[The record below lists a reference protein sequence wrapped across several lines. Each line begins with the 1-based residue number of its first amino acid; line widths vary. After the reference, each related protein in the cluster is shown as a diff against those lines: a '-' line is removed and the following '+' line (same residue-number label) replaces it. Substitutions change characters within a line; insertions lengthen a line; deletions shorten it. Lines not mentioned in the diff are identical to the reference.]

1 MSLYENNIQ
10 ALLPINPLLASR
22 IFAVTENKQFE
33 VFQGKDSVDINL
45 LDLSNQLFMYANP
58 VNDIIAL
65 SEHKKDQERYP
76 YRYFFGIANGIYLKM
91 ALKAPALK
99 RVLLVEPNIELL
111 YIVFNLIDFSE
122 EIRTKKLIIESA
134 DELDFTVAFNYLN
147 DDEGKLFAKLFDL
160 ETASNYYD
168 TAYADEYAKVISK
181 MTQALSHVIM
191 GHGNSAIDSLMGI
204 EHHFVNLPQM
214 IEGPKFAKLIG
225 KHMGETAIVVS
236 TGPSLTKQLPLLKKI
251 QDHVTIISV
260 DASFPIL
267 EKHGIKPDYVTVL
280 ERVPETGKF
289 FENNSLEF
297 QKDVKFICVSII
309 HEAVKNAIREG
320 DLYLEMRPHG
330 YTQFFGLDDFGY
342 LGTGMSAANLAHEL
356 AVILDYKNCIL
367 IGQDLAFGDDD
378 TSHAAD
384 HTFTVNEESTE
395 GHDIFTT
402 RYGGGGEIR
411 TTYYWE
417 LFRNHFESLI
427 KQTSSFFTTINSTE
441 GGSRIEGSTEMSFSD
456 AVEKYVDMGL
466 HKKSIKAERPTK
478 SEIKAYTEKMIEKTN
493 FILKEAVEKQELI
506 EKTFIEVQET
516 SENLVKLTQ
525 ENRLEEI
532 DFDWLQELS
541 DKIDVI
547 KNFTHDSVFNLMFF
561 DTIQSYMVQM
571 ELDFAV
577 LHVSKAE
584 TDIEKKSKLIDWVMK
599 HRYWLF
605 ALAGGI
611 DAQRLTMIKAIET
624 WPKELQDQLTI
635 PEKHEIPYSQEKYEK
650 LKVQAEKEQKEREKE
665 AQESLDKVTE
675 RIAPT
680 E

>member
-1 MSLYENNIQ
+1 MSIYEKNIQ
-10 ALLPINPLLASR
+10 ALLPLNPLLASR
-22 IFAVTENKQFE
+22 IFAISGNKQFE
-33 VFQGKDSVDINL
+33 VFQGKDSVDVNL
-45 LDLSNQLFMYANP
+45 LDLSNELFMYANP

-65 SEHKKDQERYP
+65 SEHNKDLERYP

-91 ALKAPALK
+91 ALKASALK
-99 RVLLVEPNIELL
+99 RALLIEPNLELL
-111 YIVFNLIDFSE
+111 YIVFNIIDFSE
-122 EIRTKKLIIESA
+122 EIQSKKLVIESA
-134 DELDFTVAFNYLN
+134 DELDFTVAFNHLN
-147 DDEGKLFAKLFDL
+147 DDQGKLFAKLFDL
-160 ETASNYYD
+160 ETVSNYYD
-168 TAYADEYAKVISK
+168 AAYADEYAAVISK

-214 IEGPKFAKLIG
+214 IQGPKFSKLIG
-225 KHMGETAIVVS
+225 QHMGKTAIVVS
-236 TGPSLTKQLPLLKKI
+236 TGPSLTKQIPLLKKI

-267 EKHGIKPDYVTVL
+267 EKNGIKPDYVTVL

-289 FENNSLEF
+289 FENNSEEF
-297 QKDVKFICVSII
+297 QKDVKFVCVSII

-367 IGQDLAFGDDD
+367 IGQDLSFGDDD
-378 TSHAAD
+378 TSHAAG
-384 HTFTVNEESTE
+384 HTFTINEETTE

-402 RYGGGGEIR
+402 RYGGDGEIR

-441 GGSRIEGSTEMSFSD
+441 GGSRIEGSVEMTFHD
-456 AVEKYVDMGL
+456 AVEKYVDMSL
-466 HKKSIKAERPTK
+466 QKESIKAEYPTK
-478 SEIKAYTEKMIEKTN
+478 SEIKAYSKKMIEKTN
-493 FILKEAVEKQELI
+493 FILKEAVEKQEII

-516 SENLVKLTQ
+516 SESLVKLTQ
-525 ENRLEEI
+525 EDKLEEI
-532 DFDWLQELS
+532 DFDELQKLS
-541 DKIDVI
+541 DKIDTI
-547 KNFTHDSVFNLMFF
+547 KDFTHDSVFNLMFF
-561 DTIQSYMVQM
+561 DTIQSYLVQM

-584 TDIEKKSKLIDWVMK
+584 TDIEKKAKQIDWIMK

-611 DAQRLTMIKAIET
+611 DAQRLTMLKAIET
-624 WPKELQDQLTI
+624 WPKKLKEQVVI
-635 PEKHEIPYSQEKYEK
+635 PEKHEISYSQEKFEK
-650 LKVQAEKEQKEREKE
+650 LKVQAEKEQEIREKE
-665 AQESLDKVTE
+665 AEENLNKITE
-675 RIAPT
+675 QVVPIN
-680 E
+680 

>member
-1 MSLYENNIQ
+1 MSIYEKNIQ

-22 IFAVTENKQFE
+22 IFAITGNKQFE
-33 VFQGKDSVDINL
+33 VFQGKDSVDVNL
-45 LDLSNQLFMYANP
+45 LDLSNELFMYANP

-65 SEHKKDQERYP
+65 SEHNKEYERYP

-91 ALKAPALK
+91 ALKASALK
-99 RVLLVEPNIELL
+99 RVLLIEPNIELL
-111 YIVFNLIDFSE
+111 YIAFNIIDFSE
-122 EIRTKKLIIESA
+122 EIKDKKLIIESA

-160 ETASNYYD
+160 ETISNYYD
-168 TAYADEYAKVISK
+168 AAYADEYAAVVSK

-214 IEGPKFAKLIG
+214 IEGPKFSKLIG
-225 KHMGETAIVVS
+225 KPMGKTAIVVS

-267 EKHGIKPDYVTVL
+267 EKNGIKPDYVTVL

-289 FENNSLEF
+289 FENNALQS

-367 IGQDLAFGDDD
+367 IGQDLSFGDDD

-384 HTFTVNEESTE
+384 HTFTVNEETTE
-395 GHDIFTT
+395 GHDVFTT
-402 RYGGGGEIR
+402 RYGGKGEVR

-427 KQTSSFFTTINSTE
+427 KQTNSFFTTINATE
-441 GGSRIEGSTEMSFSD
+441 GGSRIEGSTEMTFQD
-456 AVEKYVDMGL
+456 AIDKYVDMDL
-466 HKKSIKAERPTK
+466 QKKSIKAEYPTNN
-478 SEIKAYTEKMIEKTN
+478 EINAYSKKMIEKTN
-493 FILKEAVEKQELI
+493 FILQEAVDKQEII
-506 EKTFIEVQET
+506 EKTFIEVQEA

-525 ENRLEEI
+525 EDKLEEI
-532 DFDWLQELS
+532 DFDELQKLS
-541 DKIDVI
+541 DKIDII
-547 KNFTHDSVFNLMFF
+547 KDFTHDPVFNLMFF
-561 DTIQSYMVQM
+561 DTIQSYLVQM

-584 TDIEKKSKLIDWVMK
+584 TDIEKKAKLIDWIMK

-624 WPKELQDQLTI
+624 WPQSLKDKVII
-635 PEKHEIPYSQEKYEK
+635 PEKHEISYSQEKFEK
-650 LKVQAEKEQKEREKE
+650 LKVQAEKEQKVREKE
-665 AQESLDKVTE
+665 AEESLNKITE
-675 RIAPT
+675 QIVPIN
-680 E
+680 

>member
-1 MSLYENNIQ
+1 MTTYEKNIQ
-10 ALLPINPLLASR
+10 ALLPLNPLLASR
-22 IFAVTENKQFE
+22 IFAITGNKQFE
-33 VFQGKDSVDINL
+33 VFQGKDSVDVNL
-45 LDLSNQLFMYANP
+45 LDLTNELFMYANP

-65 SEHKKDQERYP
+65 SEHNKDRERYP
-76 YRYFFGIANGIYLKM
+76 YRYFFGIANGIYIKM

-99 RVLLVEPNIELL
+99 RVLLIEPNLELL
-111 YIVFNLIDFSE
+111 YIAFNIIDFSQ
-122 EIRTKKLIIESA
+122 EISDKKLIIESA
-134 DELDFTVAFNYLN
+134 DELDFTVAFNHLN

-160 ETASNYYD
+160 ETVSNYYD
-168 TAYADEYAKVISK
+168 AAYSDQYATVISK

-204 EHHFVNLPQM
+204 EHHFMNLPQM
-214 IEGPKFAKLIG
+214 IQGPKFSKLIG

-267 EKHGIKPDYVTVL
+267 EKNGIKPDYVTVL

-289 FENNSLEF
+289 FENNALES

-309 HEAVKNAIREG
+309 HEAVNSAIREG

-367 IGQDLAFGDDD
+367 IGQDLSFGDDD

-384 HTFTVNEESTE
+384 HTFTVNEETTE

-402 RYGGGGEIR
+402 RYGGDGEVR

-427 KQTSSFFTTINSTE
+427 KQTNSFFTTINATE
-441 GGSRIEGSTEMSFSD
+441 GGSRINGSVEMTFHD
-456 AVEKYVDMGL
+456 AIQKYVDTSL
-466 HKKSIKAERPTK
+466 QKQSIKAEYPTK
-478 SEIKAYTEKMIEKTN
+478 SEIKAYSKKMIEKTN
-493 FILKEAVEKQELI
+493 FILKEAVDKQEVI

-516 SENLVKLTQ
+516 SENLVKLTH
-525 ENRLEEI
+525 EDRLEEI
-532 DFDWLQELS
+532 DFDELQKLS
-541 DKIDVI
+541 DKIDTI
-547 KNFTHDSVFNLMFF
+547 KDFTHDPVFNLMFF
-561 DTIQSYMVQM
+561 DTIQSYLVQM

-584 TDIEKKSKLIDWVMK
+584 TDIEKKAKLVDWIMK

-611 DAQRLTMIKAIET
+611 DAQRLTMIKAIQT
-624 WPKELQDQLTI
+624 WPKELQDQVII
-635 PEKHEIPYSQEKYEK
+635 PEKHEIAYSQEKFET
-650 LKVQAEKEQKEREKE
+650 LKIQAEKEQKVREAE
-665 AQESLDKVTE
+665 AEEKLNKVTE
-675 RIAPT
+675 QIVPT
-680 E
+680 N